1 MPQFLTVD
9 PVIDTPA
16 VDARI
21 ADPRVAETIDALSE
35 VLDLLDI
42 GVAVLDR
49 DLRVRIV
56 NRRFAKVWPVPPG
69 PAPTVQELIGDAVR
83 GFHASLS
90 PDDPATAPARLEAA
104 MRAGTI
110 PPAEI
115 TLADGARR
123 LLRCIVRRDGGRV
136 LICADLPTKDHE
148 ADKYL
153 RSGDLV
159 ERSMVELRFS
169 NETLES
175 QAAYLASLAEA
186 ADANAQAAEE
196 AKRLLELE
204 VAERRQLEGRL
215 RRMAT
220 TDALTGSLNRAQF
233 FALGQ
238 REVARVRQ
246 HGLDLAMLMVDV
258 DHFKSINDR
267 HGHPAGDAALCHL
280 VAELRTGIRRIDLL
294 GRLGG
299 EEFAIMLPAISS
311 EAAAA
316 VAERLRAHIAGCP
329 VAHAAQQI
337 GMTISIGVAMLGDSD
352 CAMEQLLA
360 RADAM
365 LYAAKR
371 AGRDRV
377 VCETRGGAA

>member
-1 MPQFLTVD
+1 
-9 PVIDTPA
+9 
-16 VDARI
+16 
-21 ADPRVAETIDALSE
+21 
-35 VLDLLDI
+35 
-42 GVAVLDR
+42 
-49 DLRVRIV
+49 
-56 NRRFAKVWPVPPG
+56 
-69 PAPTVQELIGDAVR
+69 
-83 GFHASLS
+83 
-90 PDDPATAPARLEAA
+90 
-104 MRAGTI
+104 MRAGAI

-115 TLADGARR
+115 TLADGTRR
-123 LLRCIVRRDGGRV
+123 LLRCMVRRDGGRV
-136 LICADLPTKDHE
+136 LTCADLPAEDRE

-153 RSGDLV
+153 RSRDLV

-196 AKRLLELE
+196 AKRLLERE

-233 FALGQ
+233 FALGR
-238 REVARVRQ
+238 REVERVRQ
-246 HGLDLAMLMVDV
+246 HGLDLALLMLDV

-280 VAELRTGIRRIDLL
+280 VSELRNGIRRIDLL

-299 EEFAIMLPAISS
+299 EEFAIVLPAIGS
-311 EAAAA
+311 EAAVA
-316 VAERLRAHIAGCP
+316 VAERLRARIASRP
-329 VAHAAQQI
+329 VSHAAQQI

-352 CAMEQLLA
+352 RTMEQLLA

-365 LYAAKR
+365 LYAAKH

-377 VCETRGGAA
+377 VCETQANAA